1 MIYLPTYTV
10 GKISVKCNQTG
21 KLFNVK
27 ATTLCGED
35 GDPLQKKDLVEGAQ
49 LVMTLNKKPY
59 SVTFQQIISPL
70 GSQTTSKRF

>member
-10 GKISVKCNQTG
+10 GKIRVKCNQTG

-35 GDPLQKKDLVEGAQ
+35 GDPLQKKYLVEGAQ
-49 LVMTLNKKPY
+49 LVMHDFKQEALFSYISTDNLSPWLSNNK
-59 SVTFQQIISPL
+59 
-70 GSQTTSKRF
+70 